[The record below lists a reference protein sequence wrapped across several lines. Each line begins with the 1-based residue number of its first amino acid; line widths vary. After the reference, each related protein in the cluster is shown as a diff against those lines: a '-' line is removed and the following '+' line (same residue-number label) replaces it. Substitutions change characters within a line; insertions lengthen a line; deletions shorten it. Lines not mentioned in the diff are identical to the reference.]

1 MNALLTMALAIGVP
15 LIAIAIFM
23 AFVRLIRGPSFPDRV
38 VALDIMATMAIGLI
52 ALYSMESGE
61 VIFLDV
67 ALILALVTFLGTVA
81 FAYYVERRQLEM
93 GNPE

>member
-1 MNALLTMALAIGVP
+1 MSNMLNMALAAGLP
-15 LIAIAIFM
+15 LIALAIFM

-52 ALYSMESGE
+52 ALYAMESGE

-81 FAYYVERRQLEM
+81 FAYYVERRQVEM
-93 GNPE
+93 GNSE

>member
-1 MNALLTMALAIGVP
+1 MSNMLNMALAAGLP
-15 LIAIAIFM
+15 LIALAIFM

-52 ALYSMESGE
+52 ALYAMESGE

-93 GNPE
+93 GNSE

>member
-1 MNALLTMALAIGVP
+1 MNTLLMLALVIGGP

-93 GNPE
+93 GIPE